1 MTLHVE
7 VLLPDR
13 SLWSGE
19 AGLVIAKTIDGD
31 IGVMTGHAPVFG
43 ILSPGSV
50 VRVREVPGDENN
62 GDVVRAAVRDGFLS
76 VTNDRVSILASSGEL
91 SGEVDAGAAQAVR
104 IVTDAAFHL
113 NAGFRENTTPMY
125 FDLLGYRSEYS
136 SLTQTGWLNPP
147 DNRRFIRNLIAQFF
161 DAAIGSSAASA
172 ETLRR

>member
-31 IGVMTGHAPVFG
+31 IGVQTGHSPVFG

-50 VRVREVPGDENN
+50 VRVREVPGDESP

-76 VTNDRVSILASSGEL
+76 VTADRVSILASSGEL
-91 SGEVDAGAAQAVR
+91 SGEVDVNAVQADLTAA
-104 IVTDAAFHL
+104 TEAA
-113 NAGFRENTTPMY
+113 
-125 FDLLGYRSEYS
+125 
-136 SLTQTGWLNPP
+136 
-147 DNRRFIRNLIAQFF
+147 
-161 DAAIGSSAASA
+161 GSSAAA
-172 ETLRR
+172 EESPEVKYARARLRAAGDQA